1 MDVVERFKEQLVSK
15 QEQFKHGYRA
25 PAINQLK
32 FQSTVDNQMRFV
44 QSQLEENSR
53 KAKVRIDP
61 SKDSQKN
68 LLQNQRQDTGKSTT
82 QDETIKK

>member
-1 MDVVERFKEQLVSK
+1 
-15 QEQFKHGYRA
+15 
-25 PAINQLK
+25 
-32 FQSTVDNQMRFV
+32 MRFV

-82 QDETIKK
+82 QDETIRK